1 MATNYRQMFEK
12 ALLDSQNGGNQE
24 MQQLE
29 QQIMQKGT
37 GANLAP
43 TMGLVDHLTGSKLAG
58 LVPQEASLK
67 EKLGQVLQMRQQMQ
81 SKKLDG
87 LGKLAQMQDAAEAR
101 AQDQAYKKE
110 MLGLQQL
117 AAQAKLKKAESGGA
131 RKLGTEDIKAID
143 NIDMILGNLPKL
155 KSSLAKGQSLKPSLL
170 GYTIGGDNE
179 ATTARRMVIE
189 ALGRLQSG
197 GAIGNEEFK
206 NFENLISS
214 FQDDPTTRA
223 QKIDNLLS
231 EFGRRRNSL
240 YYGPQP
246 LPPSAMAS
254 GSAAPMPTSGSQA
267 FGVEDFKSMSQE
279 QVMAYAKMK
288 GMI

>member
-1 MATNYRQMFEK
+1 MQKNYRQMFEE
-12 ALLDSQNGGNQE
+12 ALLNSQKNQDPV
-24 MQQLE
+24 QAQLE
-29 QQIMQKGT
+29 QEIMSQGQKGPSLSPTLSLIDTFT
-37 GANLAP
+37 GTNLASQAP
-43 TMGLVDHLTGSKLAG
+43 QQVDKKDQLAQLLKLRQGAES
-58 LVPQEASLK
+58 Q
-67 EKLGQVLQMRQQMQ
+67 KLE
-81 SKKLDG
+81 G
-87 LGKLAQMQDAAEAR
+87 LGKLAQMQDAAEGR
-101 AQDQAYKKE
+101 AAERAFREKMY
-110 MLGLQQL
+110 GLQAL
-117 AAQAKLKKAESGGA
+117 EAQAKMNKSMGGGA

-155 KSSLAKGQSLKPSLL
+155 KQALSQGQSLKPSLL
-170 GYTIGGDNE
+170 GYTIGGDND

-206 NFENLISS
+206 NFENLISA

-223 QKIDNLLS
+223 SKIDNLMA

-246 LPPSAMAS
+246 TAPAMMNA
-254 GSAAPMPTSGSQA
+254 AAPARLPGSQGFSA
-267 FGVEDFKSMSQE
+267 DDIKGWSPE